1 MTPISKSHSE
11 TDIDRATNHRRLLYG
26 LRSGSIIR
34 VKSKFRHFVQ
44 LSINRPIRYIKDH
57 WQGNLSR
64 PISFYVNGLVSALI
78 VAVLTI
84 YVDDKLYFADI
95 PQGWWTISNSIV
107 FCIAIML
114 SVWSLVGM
122 LRSAGNFLEKGDNTR
137 WALTAQLLT
146 IIGTL
151 AVLMQSNEKVQQ
163 IAVSTLL
170 YFGHDPIGDP
180 ATLNVDGNNLHI
192 DGLITD
198 QVAATFKA
206 LIDTHPEVTQ
216 ISMFSGG
223 GRLDAAE
230 VIASII
236 SKRKLNTL
244 VVQECSSACTIIFL
258 SGKIRIFD
266 IGSKLGFHGPRALGR
281 SDVESQNS
289 SSEMYDAYEGVGSS
303 SAFIDQALKTPPS
316 SIWYPSDE
324 TLIRQRAVN
333 LFTKA
338 RIKQEHE
345 QEIENLRTNGP
356 LKIDKLTKVVSA
368 KVENNSITYTYVIAG
383 RSDEVDWDSM
393 VVMAKYDANALIC
406 RNAVSHL
413 LVKSGASYTYL
424 YVDERG
430 QKIGSVVIDK
440 CYNTV

>member
-1 MTPISKSHSE
+1 M
-11 TDIDRATNHRRLLYG
+11 
-26 LRSGSIIR
+26 
-34 VKSKFRHFVQ
+34 Q
-44 LSINRPIRYIKDH
+44 LSINRSIRYIKDH

-84 YVDDKLYFADI
+84 YVDGKLYFADI
-95 PQGWWTISNSIV
+95 PQGWWTISNSVV
-107 FCIAIML
+107 FCIAVML

-146 IIGTL
+146 VIGTL
-151 AVLMQSNEKVQQ
+151 ALLMQSNEKVPQ
-163 IAVSTLL
+163 IAESTLL

-198 QVAATFKA
+198 DVAEAFKA

-230 VIASII
+230 AIASII

-281 SDVESQNS
+281 SNVESQNS
-289 SSEMYDAYEGVGSS
+289 SPEIFNAYEGVGLS
-303 SAFIDQALKTPPS
+303 SAFIDQALQTPPS

-324 TLIRQRAVN
+324 TLIRQRAVTS
-333 LFTKA
+333 FTND
-338 RIKQEHE
+338 RIKHDHE
-345 QEIENLRTNGP
+345 QEVENLRANGP

-368 KVENNSITYTYVIAG
+368 KTEDNSITYTYVIAG
-383 RSDEVDWDSM
+383 RYDEVDWDSM
-393 VVMAKYDANALIC
+393 VVMAKYDANVATC
-406 RNAVSHL
+406 RNAVAHVM
-413 LVKSGASYTYL
+413 VKSGATYTYL

-430 QKIGSVVIDK
+430 EKVGSVVIDK
-440 CYNTV
+440 CYNIV

>member
-1 MTPISKSHSE
+1 
-11 TDIDRATNHRRLLYG
+11 
-26 LRSGSIIR
+26 
-34 VKSKFRHFVQ
+34 VQ
-44 LSINRPIRYIKDH
+44 LSINRSIRYLKDH

-64 PISFYVNGLVSALI
+64 PISFYLNGFVSALV

-84 YVDDKLYFADI
+84 YVDGELYFADI

-107 FCIAIML
+107 FCIAVVL

-151 AVLMQSNEKVQQ
+151 ALLMQSNEKVPQ
-163 IAVSTLL
+163 IAESTLL

-198 QVAATFKA
+198 DVAEAFKA

-230 VIASII
+230 AIASII

-289 SSEMYDAYEGVGSS
+289 SPEIFDAYEGVGLS
-303 SAFIDQALKTPPS
+303 SAFIDEALTTPS
-316 SIWYPSDE
+316 DSMWYPSDDV
-324 TLIRQRAVN
+324 LIKQGALH
-333 LFTKA
+333 LFTQN
-338 RIKQEHE
+338 RIKHDHE
-345 QEIENLRTNGP
+345 QEVEYFRTNGP
-356 LKIDKLTKVVSA
+356 LIVDKLTKVVSA
-368 KVENNSITYTYVIAG
+368 KIENNALTYTYVIAG
-383 RSDEVDWDSM
+383 RSEEVDWGRM
-393 VVMAKYDANALIC
+393 VIMAKYDANVAIC
-406 RNAVSHL
+406 RNAVTNVM
-413 LVKSGASYTYL
+413 VKSGATYTYL

-430 QKIGSVVIDK
+430 EKVGSVVIDK
-440 CYNTV
+440 CYTTV

>member
-1 MTPISKSHSE
+1 M
-11 TDIDRATNHRRLLYG
+11 
-26 LRSGSIIR
+26 
-34 VKSKFRHFVQ
+34 
-44 LSINRPIRYIKDH
+44 
-57 WQGNLSR
+57 
-64 PISFYVNGLVSALI
+64 NGLVSALI
-78 VAVLTI
+78 VALLTI
-84 YVDDKLYFADI
+84 YVDSELYFADI
-95 PQGWWTISNSIV
+95 PQGWWLISNSIV
-107 FCIAIML
+107 FCIAVML

-137 WALTAQLLT
+137 WALSAQLLK

-151 AVLMQSNEKVQQ
+151 ALLMQSNEKVQQ

-170 YFGHDPIGDP
+170 YFGHDPIGEP

-198 QVAATFKA
+198 EVAETFKA

-230 VIASII
+230 AIASII

-289 SSEMYDAYEGVGSS
+289 SPEMFDAYEGVGLS
-303 SAFIDQALKTPPS
+303 SAFIDQALQTPPS
-316 SIWYPSDE
+316 SIWYPSDD
-324 TLIRQRAVN
+324 TLIKQRAVN
-333 LFTKA
+333 LFTND
-338 RIKQEHE
+338 RIKHDHE
-345 QEIENLRTNGP
+345 QEVENLRTSGP
-356 LKIDKLTKVVSA
+356 LKVDKLTKVVSA
-368 KVENNSITYTYVIAG
+368 KTDNTALTYTYVIAG
-383 RSDEVDWDSM
+383 RSDEVDWDRM
-393 VVMAKYDANALIC
+393 VVMAKYDANAAIC
-406 RNAVSHL
+406 RNAVTHVM
-413 LVKSGASYTYL
+413 VKSGASYTYL
-424 YVDERG
+424 YVDKNGE
-430 QKIGSVVIDK
+430 KVGSVVIDK

>member
-1 MTPISKSHSE
+1 M
-11 TDIDRATNHRRLLYG
+11 
-26 LRSGSIIR
+26 
-34 VKSKFRHFVQ
+34 Q
-44 LSINRPIRYIKDH
+44 LSINRPIRYIIDH

-78 VAVLTI
+78 VAALTI
-84 YVDDKLYFADI
+84 YVDDKLYFGDLS
-95 PQGWWTISNSIV
+95 QGWWLISNSIV
-107 FCIAIML
+107 FCIAVML

-146 IIGTL
+146 IMCTL
-151 AVLMQSNEKVQQ
+151 ALLMQSNEKVQQ
-163 IAVSTLL
+163 IAESTLL

-198 QVAATFKA
+198 DVAEAFKA

-230 VIASII
+230 AIASII

-281 SDVESQNS
+281 SNVESQNS
-289 SSEMYDAYEGVGSS
+289 SPEIFNAYEGVGLS
-303 SAFIDQALKTPPS
+303 SAFIDQALQTPPS

-324 TLIRQRAVN
+324 TLIRQRAVTS
-333 LFTKA
+333 FTND
-338 RIKQEHE
+338 RIKHDHE
-345 QEIENLRTNGP
+345 QEVENLRANGP

-368 KVENNSITYTYVIAG
+368 KTEDNSITYTYVIAG
-383 RSDEVDWDSM
+383 RYDEVDWDSM
-393 VVMAKYDANALIC
+393 VVMAKYDANVATC
-406 RNAVSHL
+406 RNAVAHVM
-413 LVKSGASYTYL
+413 VKSGATYTYL

-430 QKIGSVVIDK
+430 EKVGSVVIDK
-440 CYNTV
+440 CYNIV

>member
-1 MTPISKSHSE
+1 M
-11 TDIDRATNHRRLLYG
+11 
-26 LRSGSIIR
+26 
-34 VKSKFRHFVQ
+34 Q
-44 LSINRPIRYIKDH
+44 LSINRSIRYLKDH

-64 PISFYVNGLVSALI
+64 PISFYLNGFVSALV

-84 YVDDKLYFADI
+84 YVDGELYFADI

-107 FCIAIML
+107 FCIAVVL

-146 IIGTL
+146 VIGTL
-151 AVLMQSNEKVQQ
+151 ALLMQSNEKVPQ
-163 IAVSTLL
+163 IAESTLL

-198 QVAATFKA
+198 DVAEAFKA

-230 VIASII
+230 AIASII

-289 SSEMYDAYEGVGSS
+289 SPEIFDAYEGVGLS
-303 SAFIDQALKTPPS
+303 SAFIDEALTTPS
-316 SIWYPSDE
+316 DSMWYPSDDV
-324 TLIRQRAVN
+324 LIKQGALH
-333 LFTKA
+333 LFTQN
-338 RIKQEHE
+338 RIKHDHE
-345 QEIENLRTNGP
+345 QEVEYFRTNGP
-356 LKIDKLTKVVSA
+356 LIVDKLTKVVSA
-368 KVENNSITYTYVIAG
+368 KIENNALTYTYVIAG
-383 RSDEVDWDSM
+383 RSEEVDWGRM
-393 VVMAKYDANALIC
+393 VIMAKYDANVAIC
-406 RNAVSHL
+406 RNAVTNVM
-413 LVKSGASYTYL
+413 VKSGATYTYL

-430 QKIGSVVIDK
+430 EKVGSVVIDK
-440 CYNTV
+440 CYTTV

>member
-1 MTPISKSHSE
+1 M
-11 TDIDRATNHRRLLYG
+11 
-26 LRSGSIIR
+26 
-34 VKSKFRHFVQ
+34 Q
-44 LSINRPIRYIKDH
+44 LSINRSIRYIKDH

-64 PISFYVNGLVSALI
+64 PISFYVNGLVSALV

-84 YVDDKLYFADI
+84 YVDGELYFADI
-95 PQGWWTISNSIV
+95 PQGWWLVSNSIV
-107 FCIAIML
+107 FCIAVML

-146 IIGTL
+146 IICTL
-151 AVLMQSNEKVQQ
+151 ALLMQSNEKVPQ

-198 QVAATFKA
+198 EVAETFKA

-289 SSEMYDAYEGVGSS
+289 SPEMFDAYEGVGLS
-303 SAFIDQALKTPPS
+303 SAFIDEALTTPPS
-316 SIWYPSDE
+316 SIWYPSDD
-324 TLIRQRAVN
+324 TLIKQRAVN
-333 LFTKA
+333 LFTEA

-345 QEIENLRTNGP
+345 QEVKNLRASGP
-356 LKIDKLTKVVSA
+356 VKIDKLTKVVSA
-368 KVENNSITYTYVIAG
+368 KTEDNSITYTYVIAG

-393 VVMAKYDANALIC
+393 VVTAKYDANVATC
-406 RNAVSHL
+406 RNAVTHVM
-413 LVKSGASYTYL
+413 VKSGASYTYL

-430 QKIGSVVIDK
+430 QKVGSVVIDK
-440 CYNTV
+440 CFNTV

>member
-1 MTPISKSHSE
+1 MAHEAI
-11 TDIDRATNHRRLLYG
+11 N
-26 LRSGSIIR
+26 
-34 VKSKFRHFVQ
+34 FRHFVQ
-44 LSINRPIRYIKDH
+44 LNINRPIRYIKDH

-64 PISFYVNGLVSALI
+64 PISFFVNGLVSALI

-84 YVDDKLYFADI
+84 YVDDELYFGDLS
-95 PQGWWTISNSIV
+95 QGCWLILNSIV
-107 FCIAIML
+107 FCIAVML

-137 WALTAQLLT
+137 LALTAQLLP

-151 AVLMQSNEKVQQ
+151 ALLMQSNEKVPQ
-163 IAVSTLL
+163 IAETTLL

-198 QVAATFKA
+198 EVAETFKA

-230 VIASII
+230 AIASII

-289 SSEMYDAYEGVGSS
+289 SPEMFGAYEGVGLS
-303 SAFIDQALKTPPS
+303 SAFIDQALQTPPS

-324 TLIRQRAVN
+324 TLIRQRAVTS
-333 LFTKA
+333 FTND
-338 RIKQEHE
+338 RIKHDLE
-345 QEIENLRTNGP
+345 QEVENLRANGP

-368 KVENNSITYTYVIAG
+368 KTEDNSITYTYVIAG
-383 RSDEVDWDSM
+383 RSDAVDWDSM
-393 VVMAKYDANALIC
+393 VVMAKYDANVATC
-406 RNAVSHL
+406 RNAVTNVM
-413 LVKSGASYTYL
+413 VKSGASYTYL

-430 QKIGSVVIDK
+430 QKVGSVVIDK

>member
-1 MTPISKSHSE
+1 MDHVAI
-11 TDIDRATNHRRLLYG
+11 N
-26 LRSGSIIR
+26 
-34 VKSKFRHFVQ
+34 FRHFVQ

-64 PISFYVNGLVSALI
+64 PISFFANGLVTALI
-78 VAVLTI
+78 VAALTI
-84 YVDDKLYFADI
+84 YVDGKLYFGDLS
-95 PQGWWTISNSIV
+95 QGWWLISNSIV
-107 FCIAIML
+107 FCVAVML

-122 LRSAGNFLEKGDNTR
+122 LRSAGNFLEKCDNTR
-137 WALTAQLLT
+137 LAIVAQLLT

-151 AVLMQSNEKVQQ
+151 ALLMQSNEKVQQ
-163 IAVSTLL
+163 IAESTLL

-180 ATLNVDGNNLHI
+180 ATLTVDGSNLHI

-198 QVAATFKA
+198 EVAEAFKA

-223 GRLDAAE
+223 GRPDAAE

-266 IGSKLGFHGPRALGR
+266 IGSQLGFHGPRALGR

-289 SSEMYDAYEGVGSS
+289 SSEIFDAYEGVGLS

-324 TLIRQRAVN
+324 TLIRQRAVTS
-333 LFTKA
+333 FTND
-338 RIKQEHE
+338 RIKHDHE
-345 QEIENLRTNGP
+345 QEVEYLRTNGP
-356 LKIDKLTKVVSA
+356 LKVDKLTRVVSA
-368 KVENNSITYTYVIAG
+368 KTENNSITYTYVIAG
-383 RSDEVDWDSM
+383 RSDEVDWDGM
-393 VVMAKYDANALIC
+393 VVMAKYDANAAIC
-406 RNAVSHL
+406 RNAVTHAM
-413 LVKSGASYTYL
+413 VKSGASYIYL

-430 QKIGSVVIDK
+430 EKVGSVVIDK
-440 CYNTV
+440 CFNTL